1 MIINL
6 VWITF
11 GFYALLRTF
20 RRRCHAAAEDAETGP
35 NEAAVPSALE
45 VSIGK
50 PRRDRWVPTSA
61 CTASSGHVA
70 AWPQPDVR
78 QRIPVPSLHTHCGV
92 PAWPRWPGHR
102 PWRPPCTPTQALPTA
117 FVFYAISLAHDSN

>member
-1 MIINL
+1 MRARRRCDAMGWPAGSDRFRTAALYRFAYPNMIINL

-50 PRRDRWVPTSA
+50 PRRDR
-61 CTASSGHVA
+61 
-70 AWPQPDVR
+70 
-78 QRIPVPSLHTHCGV
+78 
-92 PAWPRWPGHR
+92 
-102 PWRPPCTPTQALPTA
+102 
-117 FVFYAISLAHDSN
+117 